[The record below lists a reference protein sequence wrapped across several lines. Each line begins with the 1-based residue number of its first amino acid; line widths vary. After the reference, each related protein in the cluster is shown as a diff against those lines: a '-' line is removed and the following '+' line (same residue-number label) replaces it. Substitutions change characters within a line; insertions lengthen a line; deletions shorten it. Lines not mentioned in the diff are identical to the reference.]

1 MLKIHETTGAD
12 GELVPVSLK
21 LQDGALWIMVG
32 AASPTGGG
40 AIGAEPS
47 TGVVP
52 SGAPAPREAY
62 ALGVVALEAVMKR
75 FGAPLEPTEPIT
87 TVAALDLGD
96 GRAVRHVR
104 HLGRYDVIARDFLV
118 YEARGCEPLCA
129 LATTVSGA
137 LVHLGR
143 ATSAAR

>member
-12 GELVPVSLK
+12 GALVPVHLRVE
-21 LQDGALWIMVG
+21 DGALWVVVGDVEAYAVG
-32 AASPTGGG
+32 AA
-40 AIGAEPS
+40 
-47 TGVVP
+47 
-52 SGAPAPREAY
+52 
-62 ALGVVALEAVMKR
+62 ALDAVMKR
-75 FGAPLEPTEPIT
+75 FGLPLEPAEPIT
-87 TVAALDLGD
+87 QVAALDLGD

-118 YEARGCEPLCA
+118 VDAPDGEPLCA

-143 ATSAAR
+143 AAAAAR

>member
-1 MLKIHETTGAD
+1 MLKIHETTGPD
-12 GELVPVSLK
+12 GALVPVYLK
-21 LQDGALWIMVG
+21 VEDGVLWVVVGAVG
-32 AASPTGGG
+32 AAPSTGAPALAEAY
-40 AIGAEPS
+40 AIGA
-47 TGVVP
+47 
-52 SGAPAPREAY
+52 
-62 ALGVVALEAVMKR
+62 VALEAVMKR
-75 FGAPLEPTEPIT
+75 FGAPLEPAEPIT

-96 GRAVRHVR
+96 GSAVRHVR

-118 YEARGCEPLCA
+118 YDAPGREPLCA

>member
-12 GELVPVSLK
+12 GALVPVYLK
-21 LQDGALWIMVG
+21 VEDGALWVVVG
-32 AASPTGGG
+32 AA
-40 AIGAEPS
+40 PS
-47 TGVVP
+47 TD
-52 SGAPAPREAY
+52 AY
-62 ALGVVALEAVMKR
+62 AVGTVALEAVMKR
-75 FGAPLEPTEPIT
+75 FGAPLEPAEPIT

-118 YEARGCEPLCA
+118 YDAPGREPLCA

>member
-12 GELVPVSLK
+12 GALVPVYLK
-21 LQDGALWIMVG
+21 VEDGALWVVV
-32 AASPTGGG
+32 G
-40 AIGAEPS
+40 AIGAAQS
-47 TGVVP
+47 AGAIGAAQ
-52 SGAPAPREAY
+52 SAGAPDLADAY
-62 ALGVVALEAVMKR
+62 AVGTVALEAVMKR
-75 FGAPLEPTEPIT
+75 FGAPLEPAEPIT

-118 YEARGCEPLCA
+118 YDAPGREPLCA